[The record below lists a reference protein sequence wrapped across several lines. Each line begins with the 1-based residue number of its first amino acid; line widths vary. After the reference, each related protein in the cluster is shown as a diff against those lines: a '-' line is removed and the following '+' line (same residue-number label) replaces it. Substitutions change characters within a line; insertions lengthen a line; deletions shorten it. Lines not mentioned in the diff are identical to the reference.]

1 MDSSIEAI
9 KIKDEVIESVDVPIQ
24 DGTKSAIDII
34 VKKEL
39 MDSSEV
45 EVIQGQSRQ
54 TGFFELALRDR
65 NMQVRFSRKVF
76 SKFTKELEIFTKW
89 TVDGTQYTFHE
100 NWLH

>member
-1 MDSSIEAI
+1 MDSSIEVI

-65 NMQVRFSRKVF
+65 NMQVRFFWKMF
-76 SKFTKELEIFTKW
+76 LES
-89 TVDGTQYTFHE
+89 
-100 NWLH
+100 